1 MYFDGVVRIM
11 GKIDISEMQPLI
23 SDIPESAWQKD
34 WRKNVNPNFYDSH
47 SIWMKSMP
55 FTKDKIFHV
64 FDSSC
69 TCEHTDFQ
77 SAYLKFQQQL
87 ENMLDG
93 KVVRSCIIRLIPGNS
108 VKRHIDGQH
117 DIFRYCYR
125 IIIPIKTNDRS
136 VLKYDDHEFVLEEG
150 IVYDTNPYLP
160 HSTFNGGDSDR
171 YQAVIDVFPN
181 TVPENEIELKEY
193 HHWDPELCQ
202 SMEPRSRSIE
212 RNIELHVW
220 EERYQKEKIRARE
233 QKNVFKHS
241 DLLDD
246 DVE

>member
-11 GKIDISEMQPLI
+11 GKIDVSEMKSLVEE
-23 SDIPESAWQKD
+23 IPESAWESD

-47 SIWMKSMP
+47 SVWMKSMP
-55 FTKDKIFHV
+55 FTKDKIFHA

-69 TCEHTDFQ
+69 TCQHDGFQQAYLDFQ
-77 SAYLKFQQQL
+77 RQL

-93 KVVRSCIIRLIPGNS
+93 IVVRSCIIRLTSNNS

-125 IIIPIKTNDRS
+125 IIIPILTNS
-136 VLKYDDHEFVLEEG
+136 KSILKYDDHEFVLEEG

-160 HSTFNGGDSDR
+160 HSTFNGGETNR

-181 TVPENEIELKEY
+181 TVPENEITLRLY
-193 HHWDPELCQ
+193 DVWDPKLCK
-202 SMEPRSRSIE
+202 SLEPKGPVD
-212 RNIELHVW
+212 RNNELHIW
-220 EERYQKEKIRARE
+220 EERYEKEKVRALQQKEI
-233 QKNVFKHS
+233 FKHS
-241 DLLDD
+241 DLSDD
-246 DVE
+246 GA